1 MPDARSAT
9 PPPAAPGGAS
19 LALAELFLRDLDRFE
34 SAGKQLARENR
45 SVDIPITGG
54 SMGASLPDGTLVR
67 VALGDGATCAA
78 GDVVVFRQQEDIV
91 AHRALAC
98 VRDYLITRGDARLA
112 PDQPVSF
119 ARVLGR
125 VTGVVAAR
133 NTLEPPGMARR
144 RWPLR
149 IADPFTI
156 GIATLALRINPG
168 LAARWI
174 ALLAW
179 LECGVALLLGIA
191 RRHVPRA
198 RGTR

>member
-1 MPDARSAT
+1 VGSPK
-9 PPPAAPGGAS
+9 PPPAAPGDAS
-19 LALAELFLRDLDRFE
+19 RALAEVFLRDLDRFE
-34 SAGKQLARENR
+34 SAGKQLAQGNR

-67 VALGDGATCAA
+67 VALGDGATCSA

-91 AHRALAC
+91 AHRALARA
-98 VRDYLITRGDARLA
+98 RDPRITRGDARLA

-125 VTGVVAAR
+125 VTGVVAGR
-133 NTLEPPGMARR
+133 ITIEPPGMPRR
-144 RWPLR
+144 RWPLQV
-149 IADPFTI
+149 ADCCAI
-156 GIATLALRINPG
+156 GIATLALQISPR
-168 LAARWI
+168 LAGHWI
-174 ALLAW
+174 QLLAW
-179 LECGVALLLGIA
+179 LESSLALLLGIA